1 MNNPPDTAPSTAPDA
16 PFLYW
21 EDFTVGTVREFGR
34 QHVTREEVLAFAGQY
49 DPQPFHL
56 DDAAAQAA
64 LFGQLSA
71 SGWHTCAMTMGMLV
85 RGLLLQ
91 CASLGSPGI
100 EQLRW
105 PKPVFPGDTLR
116 VRSTVLQARLMA
128 SRPGVGLVQSQ
139 TQTLNQHGD
148 VVLDMQGWGIYRCR
162 PVKG

>member
-1 MNNPPDTAPSTAPDA
+1 MNNPPNAAPSTAPNS
-16 PFLYW
+16 PLYW
-21 EDFTVGTVREFGR
+21 DDFAVGAVREFG
-34 QHVTREEVLAFAGQY
+34 QQLVTREEVLAFAARY

-56 DDAAAQAA
+56 DDAAAQAS

-91 CASLGSPGI
+91 CASLGSPGMDN
-100 EQLRW
+100 LRW
-105 PKPVFPGDTLR
+105 LKPVFPGDTLR

-128 SRPGVGLVQSQ
+128 SRPGVGLVRSQ

-148 VVLDMQGWGIYRCR
+148 VVLEMQGWGMYRCR
-162 PVKG
+162 PAQE

>member
-1 MNNPPDTAPSTAPDA
+1 MNSPPNATPHTL
-16 PFLYW
+16 LYW
-21 EDFTVGTVREFGR
+21 EDFAVGTVREFG
-34 QHVTREEVLAFAGQY
+34 QQQVTREAVLAFAAQY

-56 DDAAAQAA
+56 DDAAAQGS

-91 CASLGSPGI
+91 CASLGSPGMD
-100 EQLRW
+100 QLRW

-128 SRPGVGLVQSQ
+128 SRAGVGLVQSQ
-139 TQTLNQHGD
+139 TQTLNQHGE
-148 VVLDMQGWGIYRCR
+148 VVLDMQGWGMYRCR
-162 PVKG
+162 PAQE